1 MIQVFLSV
9 KVESYFFNDGAQ
21 HYLMVQTLYY
31 TLKRLGN
38 TEKNVLWK
46 SKGLPAEKLYT
57 LTTTDNSLSPSV
69 KRYGNSNF

>member
-1 MIQVFLSV
+1 MKAEIC
-9 KVESYFFNDGAQ
+9 FFNNRAQ

-38 TEKNVLWK
+38 TEKVVLWK
-46 SKGLPAEKLYT
+46 SKGLPAEIRYT

-69 KRYGNSNF
+69 KWYGNSNF